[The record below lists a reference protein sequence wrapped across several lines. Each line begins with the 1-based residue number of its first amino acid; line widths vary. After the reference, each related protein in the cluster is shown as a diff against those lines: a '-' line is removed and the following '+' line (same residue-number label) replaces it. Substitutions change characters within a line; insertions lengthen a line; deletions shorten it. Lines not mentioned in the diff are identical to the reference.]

1 MKCAVQ
7 EKKKVFRDFPKCGG
21 LFLNPMPGLAPAPGF
36 LSHVQ
41 PLPLVLPLG
50 PATGELT

>member
-1 MKCAVQ
+1 MCCAR
-7 EKKKVFRDFPKCGG
+7 KGVFRDFPNCGG
-21 LFLNPMPGLAPAPGF
+21 YFWTSRQAPSMPPPPASR

-41 PLPLVLPLG
+41 PLRLVLPLG